1 MTAAAFHP
9 KSPMTQVQTV
19 AVIQQ
24 LLRAHGF
31 SVPVDGD
38 AGADTLAALHRF
50 QRTHGYLESGPDAA
64 AVRALRGL
72 VAPSKPPTPVASGD
86 SHGHVHLPPA
96 HASVAPP
103 AQASVA
109 PPAPALTTS
118 RSAAER
124 QRPRPGRS
132 RSRTPTEHGARS
144 VEPQQGPSELTAQ
157 EVAEARHIIV
167 EGARWMADH
176 SDEVNYTE
184 LGLRWSAINED
195 RRIAAG
201 QYLQYGDCSS
211 TATWLL
217 WNGLTHR
224 NRDFPDIVNGAQ
236 WRYGWTGT
244 IARHGK
250 PVPSLRQLDVGDL
263 ILYGSGWPYRH
274 VTVALGDGKCFSH
287 GTQAG
292 PFIIDVLATTTMP
305 GYALGPMLRFL

>member
-1 MTAAAFHP
+1 MTVATFHP

-38 AGADTLAALHRF
+38 AGEATRAALHRF

-64 AVRALRGL
+64 AVQALRGV
-72 VAPSKPPTPVASGD
+72 VAPSEPPAPVASGD

-103 AQASVA
+103 A
-109 PPAPALTTS
+109 PALAPS
-118 RSAAER
+118 RPLAER
-124 QRPRPGRS
+124 QRPRPDRS
-132 RSRTPTEHGARS
+132 RSRTPTERRARR
-144 VEPQQGPSELTAQ
+144 VESQRGPSELTAQ
-157 EVAEARHIIV
+157 EVAEARHIII
-167 EGARWMADH
+167 EGARWMEDHADA
-176 SDEVNYTE
+176 VNYTE

-195 RRIAAG
+195 RRIADG

-244 IARHGK
+244 IARHGRR
-250 PVPSLRQLDVGDL
+250 VPSLRQLDVGDL
-263 ILYGSGWPYRH
+263 ILYGTGYPYRH

-292 PFIIDVLATTTMP
+292 PFIMDVLAVTTMP
-305 GYALGPMLRFL
+305 GFPLGPMLRFL